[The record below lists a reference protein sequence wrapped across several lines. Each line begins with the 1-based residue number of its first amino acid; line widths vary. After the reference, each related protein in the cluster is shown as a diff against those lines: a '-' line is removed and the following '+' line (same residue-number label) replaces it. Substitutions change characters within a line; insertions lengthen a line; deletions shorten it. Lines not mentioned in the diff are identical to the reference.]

1 MIFLAWNSTYFDA
14 PTVGSKGNKGDTG
27 SDGELAD
34 TGTWALDTY
43 YAANDRCYHAW
54 TGKGQCVFRCKTGQ
68 GHTSEAANE
77 PVVGASWSD
86 KWELFAGGGLD
97 GAGTGDMVGPSSAV
111 TNDLFGAADTS
122 GKLAKVLGSFASCLS
137 TALSAIS
144 AYTTAPSGAAD
155 YLIMSVGGVWKRI
168 LADDYAK
175 RKVPVPI
182 VAQAWRP
189 LAGALGCAD
198 PTPAELATNKFYLTS
213 LGFGYSTKTYA
224 CFKFKL
230 PKGYDGGTIDAII
243 EWHTTGTT
251 SNGVRWG
258 IQGASIGDNE
268 PLDVAMGTAG
278 EVTDNATGAA
288 NRNLITNTI
297 TGITLGGVSPAA
309 GETIE
314 IEVYRDPT
322 HADDNLNEI
331 VLLDDVTL
339 LIGINKHSEA

>member
-1 MIFLAWNSTYFDA
+1 MAYDTDYFEIVA
-14 PTVGSKGNKGDTG
+14 AGSKGNKGDKG
-27 SDGELAD
+27 DDGTSAD
-34 TGTWALDTY
+34 EGAWELDTY
-43 YAANDRCYHAW
+43 YSANSRVRHAK
-54 TGKGQCVFRCKTGQ
+54 TGYGDSVYRCKTGQ

-77 PVVGASWSD
+77 PEVGASWSD
-86 KWELFAGGGLD
+86 KWEIFAEGGQD
-97 GAGTGDMVGPSSAV
+97 GAGTGDVVGPSSSVTDDAV
-111 TNDLFGAADTS
+111 GFADTS
-122 GKLAKVLGSFASCLS
+122 GKLLKSLGSLATRISASL
-137 TALSAIS
+137 TALA
-144 AYTTAPSGAAD
+144 AYTTAPVGASD

-168 LADDYAK
+168 LADDYSK

-189 LAGALGCAD
+189 LATGGCAD
-198 PTPAELATNKFYLTS
+198 PTPSELATHKFYLTS

-243 EWHTTGTT
+243 EWHSTGTT
-251 SNGVRWG
+251 TNGVRWG
-258 IQGASIGDNE
+258 VQGASIGDNE
-268 PLDVAMGTAG
+268 PLDVAMGAG
-278 EVTDNATGAA
+278 SEITDNATGAA
-288 NRNLITNTI
+288 NRNLVTGTI